1 MVKDSRLY
9 SSEIVSKVRLNAAKM
24 EQYRDG
30 RVFNEIELVL
40 GFSSYVY
47 WLAALF
53 RLDEKGQDDFLSRA
67 SETAREIALD
77 FVAMLK
83 AKPELLEAV
92 QKVTPFNP
100 DIELVWGR
108 EKATHNHWKFSLTRA
123 IILITR
129 QLVYATV
136 DFIASDENEASA
148 DSLYFL
154 AFSELADLFQEAV
167 VWASYVIGVEHAQ
180 ELFNLE
186 G

>member
-67 SETAREIALD
+67 SETAREIALILLPCSKQNPN
-77 FVAMLK
+77 FS
-83 AKPELLEAV
+83 KPFKRLLRL
-92 QKVTPFNP
+92 TP
-100 DIELVWGR
+100 
-108 EKATHNHWKFSLTRA
+108 T
-123 IILITR
+123 
-129 QLVYATV
+129 
-136 DFIASDENEASA
+136 
-148 DSLYFL
+148 
-154 AFSELADLFQEAV
+154 
-167 VWASYVIGVEHAQ
+167 
-180 ELFNLE
+180 
-186 G
+186 

>member
-1 MVKDSRLY
+1 
-9 SSEIVSKVRLNAAKM
+9 
-24 EQYRDG
+24 
-30 RVFNEIELVL
+30 
-40 GFSSYVY
+40 
-47 WLAALF
+47 
-53 RLDEKGQDDFLSRA
+53 
-67 SETAREIALD
+67 
-77 FVAMLK
+77 
-83 AKPELLEAV
+83 
-92 QKVTPFNP
+92 
-100 DIELVWGR
+100 IELVWGR

-136 DFIASDENEASA
+136 DFIASDEKEASA